1 MRTWE
6 TLRTTFDLPTAH
18 VMVKEA
24 VLPEANFNFERS
36 VAVVSDV
43 LMRPAELLLIDF
55 TKVTVLIADLPVMEH
70 VALRALEMV

>member
-1 MRTWE
+1 
-6 TLRTTFDLPTAH
+6 
-18 VMVKEA
+18 MVKEA

-55 TKVTVLIADLPVMEH
+55 TKVTVLIGVFPVMVH

>member
-1 MRTWE
+1 
-6 TLRTTFDLPTAH
+6 
-18 VMVKEA
+18 MVKEA